1 MILENYYWFWKGVLS
16 DKFCDDVIKTG
27 LQQKPDIAITG
38 DYNNK
43 KKLNKKN
50 LKDLKKIRHSNTV
63 FLDKN
68 WIFRAVHEFVSK
80 ANQNAK
86 WNFQYDFTE
95 SCQFTIYKKTQ
106 HYTWH
111 ADAFP
116 KPYSEDHQFK
126 GYRGKIRKLSCVI
139 QLSDPSTYEGGK
151 LEFDFRNHTKDKVKD
166 IHTCEAFNTTRGS
179 IIVFPSF
186 IYHRVMPVTKGTRY
200 SLVSWT
206 LGKPYV

>member
-27 LQQKPDIAITG
+27 LQQKSNIALTG
-38 DYNNK
+38 NLNN
-43 KKLNKKN
+43 KKLNKKD

-68 WIFRAVHEFVSK
+68 WIFRTVHEFVSK
-80 ANQNAK
+80 ANQNAG

-106 HYTWH
+106 HYAWH
-111 ADAFP
+111 ADASP

-126 GYRGKIRKLSCVI
+126 GYRGKIRKISCVI